1 MNKHLKLSDFFGRI
15 AANAV
20 LLGPVSMIF
29 FLMAWS
35 LIDPDDH
42 VLANELSVIFLIG
55 SIICTFISIVAS
67 GLIYGP
73 LVALAIKVKRS
84 SIGHFKRFLPVLVA
98 ISPVSCTAF
107 WLVNIGYDP
116 IPIAIVVSAYLTSV
130 LGWYLLSV
138 SIAKEQRKL
147 KA

>member
-1 MNKHLKLSDFFGRI
+1 MDRHLKLSDFFGRI
-15 AANAV
+15 AANAI

-42 VLANELSVIFLIG
+42 VLDNELSVIFLIG
-55 SIICTFISIVAS
+55 SIICTFISIAAS

-84 SIGHFKRFLPVLVA
+84 SIGHFKCFLPVLVT
-98 ISPVSCTAF
+98 ISPLSGTAF
-107 WLVNIGYDP
+107 WLVDVGYDP
-116 IPIAIVVSAYLTSV
+116 IPIAIIISAYLTSV

-138 SIAKEQRKL
+138 SIAKKQHNLNK
-147 KA
+147 